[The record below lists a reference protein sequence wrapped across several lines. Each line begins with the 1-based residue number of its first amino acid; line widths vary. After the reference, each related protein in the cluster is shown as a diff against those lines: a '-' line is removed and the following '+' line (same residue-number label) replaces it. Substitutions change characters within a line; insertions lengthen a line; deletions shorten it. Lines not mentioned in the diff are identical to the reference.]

1 MYSPVLFLRSK
12 TEKLA
17 CFKIWVTLGSNF
29 PVNRLFIKPLPPG
42 PCQLRK
48 QLGFAPSPFRPRS
61 FRPNSRSFQPSVE
74 SLRLNYKVV
83 LFTVIWN
90 VYSQTTRGIKLS
102 VLFRVPV
109 HYVMLL
115 DATPAVPHSINI
127 CITKQ
132 VINFPRL
139 LPVQYW
145 ALFQPFI
152 RHLRG

>member
-12 TEKLA
+12 AEKLA

-29 PVNRLFIKPLPPG
+29 PVNRLFVKPLPPG
-42 PCQLRK
+42 PCQFRK

-74 SLRLNYKVV
+74 SLRPNYKVV

-90 VYSQTTRGIKLS
+90 VYLQTTRGVKLS

-115 DATPAVPHSINI
+115 GFYLYSIERYLNLLLDI
-127 CITKQ
+127 CVVKE
-132 VINFPRL
+132 PLSR
-139 LPVQYW
+139 
-145 ALFQPFI
+145 
-152 RHLRG
+152 